1 MLGQT
6 NSEVSFYTLVYSA
19 FSVRINE
26 EEFFNQSLMNYMYFL
41 TFEFEKRYY
50 SLSNQG
56 VVYLSICQLFAC
68 HPFQTFAGSV
78 LHLIISV
85 IYFPNFIFVAYI
97 LFGRRLYI

>member
-1 MLGQT
+1 
-6 NSEVSFYTLVYSA
+6 
-19 FSVRINE
+19 
-26 EEFFNQSLMNYMYFL
+26 MYFL
-41 TFEFEKRYY
+41 TSEFEKKKMYY

-56 VVYLSICQLFAC
+56 VVYLSICRLFAC
-68 HPFQTFAGSV
+68 HAFQTFAGSV